1 MVMSDSAWNSPT
13 RHWQSLRAVVFG
25 MDESWITEVIM
36 DTSSILLAPARE
48 LLDKCCYR
56 NELKNSVTASRLGKM
71 LSRKGVDLH
80 YYLYSQSSSEI
91 DRQMHNCM
99 HCHNLVSVIVIWK
112 SRRWAG
118 ICPLHFAGTTMP
130 STRSGISRKASTTTS
145 NRHLHIDLSGHYPE
159 EY

>member
-1 MVMSDSAWNSPT
+1 
-13 RHWQSLRAVVFG
+13 
-25 MDESWITEVIM
+25 M

-71 LSRKGVDLH
+71 LSRKGVDLD

-99 HCHNLVSVIVIWK
+99 HCHNLGECDCYLEIEEMD
-112 SRRWAG
+112 RDM
-118 ICPLHFAGTTMP
+118 PLAFCRNSDAIHEIRNQQESLYVNVERTP
-130 STRSGISRKASTTTS
+130 S
-145 NRHLHIDLSGHYPE
+145 Y
-159 EY
+159 